1 MQGSLLSV
9 LVSALTFHC
18 HSGWKPSKRQN
29 GLQEG
34 LMLQPPC
41 CLALSYKVLEQL
53 QPGQWVAQGANN
65 QALSHLTECLQVII
79 HWFHLN
85 TLPHYI
91 CSWRGFKRRLMMYS
105 AHALSLVKV
114 CDVLV
119 VLFKAVVTFH
129 LASAG
134 VVRAVWMPVDRLLS
148 KGFTS
153 TPYYFSFHLWF
164 VIFER
169 AVFAFSIRQT
179 SLSLCPLFLFFF
191 LVSGS
196 FFIGFW
202 WNQTVLE
209 PLDWLSR
216 YCLIQ

>member
-1 MQGSLLSV
+1 MSTSDNSLV
-9 LVSALTFHC
+9 PFKYFAAL
-18 HSGWKPSKRQN
+18 
-29 GLQEG
+29 
-34 LMLQPPC
+34 
-41 CLALSYKVLEQL
+41 
-53 QPGQWVAQGANN
+53 
-65 QALSHLTECLQVII
+65 
-79 HWFHLN
+79 
-85 TLPHYI
+85 YI

-169 AVFAFSIRQT
+169 AVFAFSIRQS

-191 LVSGS
+191 FSFWKLLYWILMKSDCFRALRLAVKVLSYSVICRCKNSVLLQRVHVCIFFFSSTSLV
-196 FFIGFW
+196 I
-202 WNQTVLE
+202 
-209 PLDWLSR
+209 
-216 YCLIQ
+216 